1 MLNKSAL
8 KFSRKFISGVLALV
22 LASVLLWPVRVNACA
37 CCSEPGVWYE
47 RTDPISSY
55 ELSEIN
61 RLRFDAVAHTY
72 MTEAGD
78 DNIKGIRNPA
88 EEYALSFSKRGRRW
102 ELKFKDKEGH
112 TGTLTFSVPA
122 TLVEFAADIN
132 DEQESSGGGPML
144 YKEWR
149 LTGALTGTGIFT
161 GGSTSQTKF
170 RLVLQGRG
178 NNCTSA
184 ETFDGWKLQVFGP
197 RAAYQF
203 YGSFKDPVPMKS

>member
-1 MLNKSAL
+1 MNKNAL
-8 KFSRKFISGVLALV
+8 RLSPRFVSGLLALV
-22 LASVLLWPVRVNACA
+22 LVPALLWPARVNACA

-47 RTDPISSY
+47 RTDAISSY

-72 MTEAGD
+72 MTEGED
-78 DNIKGIRNPA
+78 TIKGIRNPA
-88 EEYALSFSKRGRRW
+88 DEYALSFSQRGRRW
-102 ELKFKDKEGH
+102 ELKFKDKAGR

-122 TLVEFAADIN
+122 SLVEFAADIH
-132 DEQESSGGGPML
+132 DAQESSGGGPLL

-149 LTGALTGTGIFT
+149 LTGSLSGTGIFT
-161 GGSTSQTKF
+161 GGNTSQTKF
-170 RLVLQGRG
+170 RLILQGRG

-184 ETFDGWKLQVFGP
+184 ETFNNWKLQVFGP

-203 YGSFKDPVPMKS
+203 YGSFKDPAPMKS